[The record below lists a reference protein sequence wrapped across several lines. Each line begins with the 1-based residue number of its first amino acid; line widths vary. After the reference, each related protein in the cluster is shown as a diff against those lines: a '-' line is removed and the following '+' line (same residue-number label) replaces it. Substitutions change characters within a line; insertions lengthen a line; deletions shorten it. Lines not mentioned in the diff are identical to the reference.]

1 MIRLVYL
8 DTGHNRSKRNHLL
21 AVVST
26 NSIRHILIIAHLLP
40 CLVHTRSLTVY
51 MCVYICI
58 HTFQFLVMIAY
69 SLNSI
74 MQATYCN
81 SHWMMNI
88 CRIHRSFAPVYTQM
102 HWEEL
107 LPVISNNDESN
118 NGESIELKQKFVT
131 LLHLYYVYIF

>member
-51 MCVYICI
+51 MCVYMYTYISVSRNDRI
-58 HTFQFLVMIAY
+58 FSELNNASNLLQF
-69 SLNSI
+69 SLNDEYLQNSSI
-74 MQATYCN
+74 VRTCL
-81 SHWMMNI
+81 
-88 CRIHRSFAPVYTQM
+88 YTDA
-102 HWEEL
+102 L
-107 LPVISNNDESN
+107 RGIIACD
-118 NGESIELKQKFVT
+118 K
-131 LLHLYYVYIF
+131 